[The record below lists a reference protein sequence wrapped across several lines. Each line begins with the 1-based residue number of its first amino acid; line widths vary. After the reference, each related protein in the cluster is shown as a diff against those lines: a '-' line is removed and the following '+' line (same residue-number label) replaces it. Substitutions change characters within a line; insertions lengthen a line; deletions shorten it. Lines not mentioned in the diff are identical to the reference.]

1 MENQIQKPHWIGA
14 VVEFLSSAL
23 VMVAIVLGIR
33 AFVIQP
39 FRVDGQSME
48 PTLENREYILVDKLS
63 FHLRQPKR
71 DDVVIFN
78 PDKSRPELAYVKRVI
93 GLPGDRVIVAGGRV
107 KIYDDQFPGGK
118 VIDEPYLAPGTATLV
133 DNDPSH
139 KLDITLGPKQYFLLG
154 DNREHSY
161 DSRALGVVD
170 KTQLVGRAGF
180 VILPVSAAGSVK

>member
-1 MENQIQKPHWIGA
+1 MNNQVQKQHWVGA

-23 VMVAIVLGIR
+23 VMVAVVLGIR

-63 FHLRQPKR
+63 FRLRQPKR

-93 GLPGDRVIVAGGRV
+93 GLPGDRVVVAGGRV
-107 KIYDDQFPGGK
+107 KIYDDQYPSGQ
-118 VIDEPYLAPGTATLV
+118 VINEPYLAPGTQTLV
-133 DNDPSH
+133 DNDLSH
-139 KLDITLGPKQYFLLG
+139 KLDLTLGPNQYFLLG
-154 DNREHSY
+154 DNRQHSY

-170 KTQLVGRAGF
+170 QSQLVGKAGF
-180 VILPVSAAGSVK
+180 IILPVSAAGSVK